1 MMRAGFS
8 WVNGVEGPKQRAD
21 TVRMAGCEKRTGE
34 EGANQRDVSKRKKT
48 NRNLIIN
55 KGEKGIKNQDSAKI
69 FTLGDLNFLYSRT
82 MKEHNPDL

>member
-8 WVNGVEGPKQRAD
+8 WVNGVEGPRQRAD

-48 NRNLIIN
+48 NRNLIID
-55 KGEKGIKNQDSAKI
+55 KGEKRNKESGYCENLYPGRS
-69 FTLGDLNFLYSRT
+69 TL
-82 MKEHNPDL
+82 EA

>member
-1 MMRAGFS
+1 MFYLMLAYSQQLPTPAKPQYDESRILL
-8 WVNGVEGPKQRAD
+8 VNGVEGPRQRAD

-55 KGEKGIKNQDSAKI
+55 KGEKRN
-69 FTLGDLNFLYSRT
+69 
-82 MKEHNPDL
+82 KESG